1 MTTVR
6 ASIAI
11 LAAIVFGVPAAM
23 ADDDG
28 SNYGPTPYVPTYDAS
43 AWYMGELAEK
53 GLGGAVYTQTTD
65 VEVEINGIMTYDRKV
80 LKFDPAALKA
90 VHARVLQRAEA
101 AARPPESAQ

>member
-28 SNYGPTPYVPTYDAS
+28 SNDGPTPYVPTYDAS
-43 AWYMGELAEK
+43 AG
-53 GLGGAVYTQTTD
+53 
-65 VEVEINGIMTYDRKV
+65 
-80 LKFDPAALKA
+80 
-90 VHARVLQRAEA
+90 
-101 AARPPESAQ
+101 